1 MDTFRQDLRFA
12 VRMLAKNPGLTA
24 VAVLC
29 IALGIGANTT
39 AFSVVNAALLRPFPY
54 ADPERIVGVHM
65 TNLLREIDEGSLS
78 YIELLDLR
86 AQSTSLTQI
95 AACAGRSMVISGTEE
110 PERVLGARISAN
122 LFPLLGEQPAL
133 GRNFREDEDRP

>member
-39 AFSVVNAALLRPFPY
+39 AFSVVNAVLLRPFPY
-54 ADPERIVGVHM
+54 ADPDRIVGFHM
-65 TNLLREIDEGSLS
+65 TNLRKEIDEGSPS
-78 YIELLDLR
+78 YLEFLDFR
-86 AQSTSLTQI
+86 EQSTSFSQM
-95 AACAGRSMVISGTEE
+95 AAYGGRSLVVSGTEE
-110 PERVLGARISAN
+110 P
-122 LFPLLGEQPAL
+122 
-133 GRNFREDEDRP
+133 